1 MCKVK
6 YFQEQNKDYLFNI
19 IIIRKRFLP
28 AEAVCR
34 IPGHLVSYSVLII
47 PGCLFI
53 VHRHLVQIVRQSC
66 REHNN

>member
-1 MCKVK
+1 M
-6 YFQEQNKDYLFNI
+6 E
-19 IIIRKRFLP
+19 RFSP
-28 AEAVCR
+28 TEVVCR

-47 PGCLFI
+47 LGCIFI